1 MFICIILTLN
11 LLFCINSDS
20 DSLAFS
26 VQDQNKKN
34 FFSSSYKLEQWL
46 TSDGN
51 SEGISGSWLEKYF
64 EPRNINLMNYDD
76 IMSLPRISPIDAH
89 AVIKQK
95 QLGYINGNFEL
106 KNSGISHYGYKSLTD
121 FISFDSSVN
130 KKIHFRY
137 SSLIRTTPIT
147 TNPDSEGQEIS
158 TFSSDRPEQLHR
170 LSASYS
176 FGKKFSIIK
185 SGFVYKQSMGESDEV
200 FTEKSFIEFAYVPLF
215 GLGGFQIDRLI
226 IGNFTASFGQG
237 VVFENTDYFSPRRTG
252 YGFKKRNN
260 GIRSDLTRT
269 SQYILDG
276 TAVQLSN
283 SLIRLI
289 YFKSESQRDA
299 IINEDGSFSSLISM
313 EPRLS
318 WGINGDRDRIYHNL
332 VSSLTERTMG
342 WDLRLGKG
350 SNYVGLSYY
359 RSLYDRLLIP
369 KPVETILG
377 GSQSDDDPALDGSDF
392 DDYSGDAFYLTYI
405 TNSADSEIDAMY
417 HSAPSSINSSWKDAK
432 SLREVIGIN
441 FSTTIKNL
449 VFQGE
454 YAEMPNYS
462 CMNSTSSEV
471 DASNFSLLSRNK
483 LMSCNTDSVLSITSA
498 PKAMVFNV
506 YAQFDNV
513 NFLVLYRNYDLD
525 FDNPY
530 QRSFSNYQRFKTS
543 IFEDTYWLE
552 DPVYGFLYSGNP
564 QPQAEEGLYISSR
577 YQIHRSIVLRYEI
590 DTWNRKADN
599 TKYYRTAFNFEWRPV
614 FNYRI
619 YLRQKWSGRGQF
631 DNSHPSPFDSRE
643 TRLRF
648 VLRLSNYDNIELL
661 IGRGYTT
668 FSPRPRLTGSPLG
681 STAMAVGDIGSPDFT
696 LGFSFSHNV
705 DNKFSIK
712 GGTVFVKGFSWY
724 IEDTDFRIFDS
735 TQGAMHNWI
744 SARFRPTNTLSVN
757 FKYSLTDDFNT
768 TTVVSGQTELGSSI
782 SNPLVNDKRSDYK
795 IQVDYAF

>member
-1 MFICIILTLN
+1 MFIYLILILN

-26 VQDQNKKN
+26 TQDQNKKN

-89 AVIKQK
+89 AVMKQK
-95 QLGYINGNFEL
+95 ELGEINGNFEL

-121 FISFDSSVN
+121 FISFDSSIN

-176 FGKKFSIIK
+176 FGKKLSIIK
-185 SGFVYKQSMGESDEV
+185 SGFVYKQSMGESNEV
-200 FTEKSFIEFAYVPLF
+200 FTEKSFIEFAYIPLF
-215 GLGGFQIDRLI
+215 SLGDFQIDRLI

-276 TAVQLSN
+276 AAIQLSN

-289 YFKSESQRDA
+289 YFNSESQRDA
-299 IINEDGSFSSLISM
+299 IINEDGSFTSLISM

-332 VSSLTERTMG
+332 VSSLTEKTVG
-342 WDLRLGKG
+342 WDVRLGKG
-350 SNYVGLSYY
+350 SNYIGLSYY

-377 GSQSDDDPALDGSDF
+377 GSPSDDDPGLDDSDF

-405 TNSADSEIDAMY
+405 TNSADSEIASMY
-417 HSAPSSINSSWKDAK
+417 HSVPSSLSSSWSDAK

-454 YAEMPNYS
+454 YAEMPNYT
-462 CMNSTSSEV
+462 CLNSSYSEV
-471 DASNFSLLSRNK
+471 DKSNFSLLSMNQV
-483 LMSCNTDSVLSITSA
+483 MSCNSDSVLSITSA

-506 YAQFDNV
+506 YAQFDNI
-513 NFLVLYRNYDLD
+513 NLLILYRNYDLD

-577 YQIHRSIVLRYEI
+577 YQVHKSVVLRYEV

-599 TKYYRTAFNFEWRPV
+599 TKYYRTVFNFEWRPV
-614 FNYRI
+614 FNYRV
-619 YLRQKWSGRGQF
+619 YLRQKWSGRGLF

-648 VLRLSNYDNIELL
+648 VLRLSNYDKIELL
-661 IGRGYTT
+661 IGRGYTI
-668 FSPRPRLTGSPLG
+668 FSPRPRLTDSPLG
-681 STAMAVGDIGSPDFT
+681 SVAMAVGDIGAPDFT
-696 LGFSFSHNV
+696 LGFSFSHNI

-735 TQGAMHNWI
+735 VEGAMHNWI

-757 FKYSLTDDFNT
+757 FKYSLTDNFNNT
-768 TTVVSGQTELGSSI
+768 TIANGQTELGNSI
-782 SNPLVNDKRSDYK
+782 YNPLVNDKRSDYK